1 MRATELLLRR
11 LEIRD
16 RLEPEEAQAVL
27 DLPVNVVT
35 YDRRQTIVRM
45 GSLQNKSSILLN
57 GWVGRSNTL
66 VDGRRQITQLHIAG
80 DFFDLHS
87 FLMKRLEHDVVA
99 LTQCTVADVDHGRL
113 KELTERF
120 PHLTRLLWMLTLIDA
135 ATYREWM
142 TLMGRADALQHI
154 AFILCELYVRQ
165 AAVGIAADHVMDFP
179 LTQEELGDVCGLTA
193 IHINRVLQ
201 ELRRDGLIVTADRR
215 IRFPDWDR
223 LVALAQ
229 FDATYLSLGPIPR

>member
-1 MRATELLLRR
+1 MRANELLLRR

-16 RLEPEEAQAVL
+16 RLTPEEAEAVL
-27 DLPVNVVT
+27 ALPAVIAT
-35 YDRRQTIVRM
+35 YDRRQSIVRA
-45 GSLQNKSSILLN
+45 GEIQSKSRLVIN
-57 GWVGRSNTL
+57 GWIARSNTL
-66 VDGRRQITQLHIAG
+66 ADGRRQITQLHIAG

-99 LTQCTVADVDHGRL
+99 LTQSTVAEVDHSQL
-113 KELTERF
+113 KIFTERF

-135 ATYREWM
+135 ATYREWL
-142 TLMGRADALQHI
+142 TLMGRADAYQHV

-165 AAVGIAADHVMDFP
+165 AAVGVAADHVMDFP

-201 ELRRDGLIVTADRR
+201 ELRRAGLIVTADRR
-215 IRFPDWDR
+215 MRFPDWDR
-223 LVALAQ
+223 LVAVAQ
-229 FDATYLSLGPIPR
+229 FDPTYLSLVPLPR